1 MANRTYTEQDVIEAL
16 AGDNLQI
23 NQMIATALNTGADVG
38 CVIRREIA
46 RMESE
51 QDEIELDAYIASGEA
66 EQDRRQEAYEM
77 QHDCY

>member
-16 AGDNLQI
+16 SSNLHIDQL
-23 NQMIATALNTGADVG
+23 IADALNTGADVG
-38 CVIRREIA
+38 LLIKREIA
-46 RMESE
+46 QNESE